1 MQQQH
6 YAYSSWTWRDFRLRS
21 ATLSAPSWT
30 YIMLMPSVYKKP
42 MSTLMWQTVFLSL
55 ALISSASTYIPS
67 MVELCM
73 LVRTWQV
80 LLTSFQQL
88 TATLSRLVLSLLPM
102 STVLLANHGQNTTCF
117 HPFHIPRSM
126 WVTLTARCRGWEQ
139 WFAAGPWFKAKG
151 TFVSARRQCEYSPDL
166 CRVSSICGHPQPAP
180 EQIRRH
186 STVLLQYQNATFY
199 YFMRKNT
206 FKNQFLRKLLL
217 TYLSPF
223 SWCRRS

>member
-139 WFAAGPWFKAKG
+139 WFAAGPWFKAKRYLR
-151 TFVSARRQCEYSPDL
+151 VCSSAMWIFSRPLSGVLHLWPPTA
-166 CRVSSICGHPQPAP
+166 SSWANTEALNSVATVPKCN
-180 EQIRRH
+180 
-186 STVLLQYQNATFY
+186 VLLFY
-199 YFMRKNT
+199 EEKYI
-206 FKNQFLRKLLL
+206 
-217 TYLSPF
+217 
-223 SWCRRS
+223 